1 MKQSPTNNYP
11 TRNKNSGKI
20 YTKHLIYSVYVSGFV
35 IQLGMGMLVPVLPT
49 FISDLGV
56 GIALVGLGVSGI
68 LIGNTIFDIPSGLLV
83 GKYGHKKV
91 MIAATLI
98 LAVTSILTGF
108 IDNFVIFFL

>member
-1 MKQSPTNNYP
+1 MKQSPTNNYT

-68 LIGNTIFDIPSGLLV
+68 LIGNTIFDIPSGL
-83 GKYGHKKV
+83 Y
-91 MIAATLI
+91 
-98 LAVTSILTGF
+98 
-108 IDNFVIFFL
+108 